1 MSILNFLS
9 ACLVFTFSCSSFVGF
24 TLSPLLIPFFLY
36 LLVKYLS
43 ISIVFPA
50 LLPSLRMA
58 YIYLS
63 VGSLILLSSVKT
75 GCLPVKFLDFVP
87 YIAYNFYSIS
97 KLYSLAPM
105 VFPHRRR
112 FYFFMFPA
120 ALLCGLRHTHKP
132 VCTAL
137 CNRSPCSCIICCPC
151 KIRSYAALRN
161 RSPPSPVA
169 FPHIP
174 DAV

>member
-9 ACLVFTFSCSSFVGF
+9 ACLVFTFFLLFFLLAF
-24 TLSPLLIPFFLY
+24 TLSPSADTFLFVSAGKVPLY
-36 LLVKYLS
+36 LYR
-43 ISIVFPA
+43 ISRF

-75 GCLPVKFLDFVP
+75 GCLPVKFLDFAP

-132 VCTAL
+132 VYMQL
-137 CNRSPCSCIICCPC
+137 CKCWRYSSSHTP
-151 KIRSYAALRN
+151 
-161 RSPPSPVA
+161 
-169 FPHIP
+169 
-174 DAV
+174 

>member
-36 LLVKYLS
+36 LLVSTSLS
-43 ISIVFPA
+43 LSYFPL

-75 GCLPVKFLDFVP
+75 GCLPVKFLDFAP

-112 FYFFMFPA
+112 FYFFMFHA

-132 VCTAL
+132 SVRLSAIVA
-137 CNRSPCSCIICCPC
+137 R
-151 KIRSYAALRN
+151 AA
-161 RSPPSPVA
+161 V
-169 FPHIP
+169 
-174 DAV
+174 